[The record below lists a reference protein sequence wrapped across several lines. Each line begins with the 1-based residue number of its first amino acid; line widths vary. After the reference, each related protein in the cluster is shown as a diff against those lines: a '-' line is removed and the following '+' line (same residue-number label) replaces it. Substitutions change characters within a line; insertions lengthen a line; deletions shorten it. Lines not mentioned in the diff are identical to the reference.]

1 LHQNNPGF
9 WLPFYHCAEGYFFQW
24 QQQFYYG
31 RYGRDHNPRGCVYDY
46 VVRGDGDDHG
56 DDHGDDDDHRGCD
69 HGHGDD
75 DHGGGHDHGVC
86 VLPALKSPGHFHCC
100 RIRKFRT

>member
-24 QQQFYYG
+24 QQLFYYG
-31 RYGRDHNPRGCVYDY
+31 RYGRDHDPHGCVYDY
-46 VVRGDGDDHG
+46 VVRGYDRGRERDHG
-56 DDHGDDDDHRGCD
+56 HGCD
-69 HGHGDD
+69 HGR
-75 DHGGGHDHGVC
+75 GGGHGDGHDHGDGVC